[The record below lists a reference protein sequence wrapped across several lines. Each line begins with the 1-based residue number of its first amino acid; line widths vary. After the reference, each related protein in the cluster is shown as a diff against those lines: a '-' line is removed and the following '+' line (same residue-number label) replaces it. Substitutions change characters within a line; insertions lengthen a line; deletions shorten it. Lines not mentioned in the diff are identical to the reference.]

1 MMTDRQT
8 FHSRQHF
15 CAEMLQHVL
24 QFLREEHGEI
34 PDDVSKEASNVVFD
48 LSSYYSYPSFAI
60 MGLSKDVIADFVT
73 KAFDEI
79 TLLLVGPDPDN
90 PELDFE

>member
-1 MMTDRQT
+1 MMRDRQT
-8 FHSRQHF
+8 FHSRQDF

-34 PDDVSKEASNVVFD
+34 PEDISKEASNIVFD

-60 MGLSKDVIADFVT
+60 MGLSRDVIADFVT
-73 KAFDEI
+73 KAFDDV
-79 TLLLVGPDPDN
+79 TTLLVGPDADN
-90 PELDFE
+90 PEIDL